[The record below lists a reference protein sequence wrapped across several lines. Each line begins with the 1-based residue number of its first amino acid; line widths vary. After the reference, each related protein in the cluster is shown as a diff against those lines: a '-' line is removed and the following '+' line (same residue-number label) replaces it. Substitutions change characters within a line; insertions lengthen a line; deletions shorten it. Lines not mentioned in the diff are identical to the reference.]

1 MYAKGRSAVTPFLV
15 VYCRPNRLGH
25 NRLGV
30 TVSTKLGG
38 AVVRNRARRRLRE
51 LYRLAQPNMRQGY
64 DLVLVARSR
73 AVDGPWRRMD
83 AAFRKALGQLG
94 LLGGGG
100 GRREAE
106 KAPSLCHP
114 LLSAPHLPGA
124 PAPVPLHPHLL
135 PVCPGGHREVR
146 PLEGRLAG
154 SAAVFAMPPLL

>member
-1 MYAKGRSAVTPFLV
+1 MKKWVTIKKNHEFRRMYAKGRSAVTPFLV

-64 DLVLVARSR
+64 DLVRVAGSR

-94 LLGGGG
+94 LLE
-100 GRREAE
+100 EAGT
-106 KAPSLCHP
+106 P
-114 LLSAPHLPGA
+114 
-124 PAPVPLHPHLL
+124 
-135 PVCPGGHREVR
+135 
-146 PLEGRLAG
+146 
-154 SAAVFAMPPLL
+154 